1 MALYRYYACSEEPY
15 SGDVEMKNHIE
26 MHRYCDG
33 AIYKFYLVEDGAA
46 TRYRREDKNIWI
58 LRHPQFGWI
67 IWDDIDNTLMSRPWD
82 TPINQQ
88 DDIPP
93 QGDWVSKKDKNSFV
107 YKLRYV

>member
-1 MALYRYYACSEEPY
+1 M
-15 SGDVEMKNHIE
+15 D
-26 MHRYCDG
+26 
-33 AIYKFYLVEDGAA
+33 
-46 TRYRREDKNIWI
+46 
-58 LRHPQFGWI
+58 